1 MNYKR
6 TAVLCKAHD
15 PWPLIA
21 IIQDLTVSQIIESDD
36 QWFWQIPRNAML
48 NRCSVHCSYPFRI
61 WKCKWS
67 CLKLHTDL
75 ENSGHWLFCATL
87 SSSKWQFDL
96 TSQIITPLFEAA
108 LISLMPLMSDMVT
121 KQLIPLGGFDF
132 LLDPAKIPWSN
143 WAYNLL
149 SMVYL
154 PVPHL
159 RWEEIRLL
167 AQ

>member
-1 MNYKR
+1 MICLCFSTKIQKRRMNYKR

-61 WKCKWS
+61 WKCKRS

-75 ENSGHWLFCATL
+75 ENSGHRLFWATL
-87 SSSKWQFDL
+87 SSSKCQFDL
-96 TSQIITPLFEAA
+96 TSQIITPLFEDA
-108 LISLMPLMSDMVT
+108 LISLMPLMPDIVT
-121 KQLIPLGGFDF
+121 KQLIQLGGVDF
-132 LLDPAKIPWSN
+132 SLEPAEIP
-143 WAYNLL
+143 
-149 SMVYL
+149 
-154 PVPHL
+154 
-159 RWEEIRLL
+159 
-167 AQ
+167 